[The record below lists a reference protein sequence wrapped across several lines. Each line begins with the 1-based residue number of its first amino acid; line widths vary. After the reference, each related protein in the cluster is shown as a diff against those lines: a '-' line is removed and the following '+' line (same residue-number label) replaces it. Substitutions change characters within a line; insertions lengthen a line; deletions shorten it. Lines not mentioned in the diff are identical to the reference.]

1 MKPVLYVD
9 IDDTLVRTVSS
20 KRIPISHVVKLVREL
35 SGHAELYCWSRGGAE
50 YAREIALELELKEC
64 FQAFLPKPDGYVD
77 DVAIGAWAGPQFH
90 PSDCQGL
97 TVDEL
102 LAKLKR

>member
-20 KRIPISHVVKLVREL
+20 KRIPIDHTVRLVREL
-35 SGHAELYCWSRGGAE
+35 STHAELYCWSRGGAE
-50 YAREIALELELKEC
+50 YAREIAIELEVKDC
-64 FQAFLPKPDGYVD
+64 FAAFLPKPDGYVD
-77 DVAIGAWAGPQFH
+77 DVSIAEWAGPQFH
-90 PSDCQGL
+90 PNDVRGL

>member
-9 IDDTLVRTVSS
+9 VDDTLARKVSS
-20 KRIPISHVVKLVREL
+20 KRLPVDAVVRMVREL
-35 SGHAELYCWSRGGAE
+35 STRAELYCWSRGGAE
-50 YAREIALELELKEC
+50 YAREIAIELGVKDC
-64 FQAFLPKPDGYVD
+64 FVAFLPKPDGYVD
-77 DVAIGAWAGPQFH
+77 DVAINEWAGPQFH
-90 PSDCQGL
+90 PNDVQGL